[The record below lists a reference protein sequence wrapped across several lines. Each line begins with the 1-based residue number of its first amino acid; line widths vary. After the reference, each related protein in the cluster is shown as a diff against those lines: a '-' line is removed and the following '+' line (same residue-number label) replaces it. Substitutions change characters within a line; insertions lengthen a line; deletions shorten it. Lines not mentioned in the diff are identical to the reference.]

1 MYYITQKLLNISDV
15 QYSTEEKVMLM
26 SGNETCDMRGMLS
39 FQILFLLSK
48 KPMHGEELAQELA
61 KRRGEKPTAGTI
73 YPALKEL
80 KNKHFIVGNK
90 DGKLIVYSLT
100 PVGQNTYKQSII
112 YFQRCFG
119 DIIVEVQRI
128 RVEKV

>member
-1 MYYITQKLLNISDV
+1 
-15 QYSTEEKVMLM
+15 
-26 SGNETCDMRGMLS
+26 MRGMLS
-39 FQILFLLSK
+39 FQILFLLSR

-80 KNKHFIVGNK
+80 KTKHLIVGSK
-90 DGKLIVYSLT
+90 DGKVIVYSLT
-100 PVGQNTYKQSII
+100 PVGQNAYVQSIQ

-119 DIIVEVQRI
+119 DIIIEVQRI

>member
-1 MYYITQKLLNISDV
+1 MVDN
-15 QYSTEEKVMLM
+15 
-26 SGNETCDMRGMLS
+26 SGTCDMRGMLS
-39 FQILFLLSK
+39 FQILFLLSR

-80 KNKHFIVGNK
+80 KNRHFIVGNK
-90 DGKLIVYSLT
+90 DGKVIVYSLT
-100 PVGQNTYKQSII
+100 PAGQNTYHQSII

-128 RVEKV
+128 KIEKV